1 MYVYFH
7 DGKIKV
13 KPTLPRLLWK
23 FNLKNANIF
32 VLSGINSTFSI
43 RIILIALKIAHCSQL
58 SASQKIKAYHSTVQ
72 SIHKQNH
79 KVAWFYIYFKCS
91 VLFNMISRKCCNVMI
106 IIQYRRWQ
114 DLTVKHVEKTLHMV
128 YYDACNLR
136 YIMWNLR
143 YWESIEHGFEHIVSL
158 ASLLVLKNF
167 VAFWHW

>member
-1 MYVYFH
+1 MDDIRHGMKITLYSTYMYVYFH

-13 KPTLPRLLWK
+13 KPTLPISYWK

-32 VLSGINSTFSI
+32 VLSGIKQHVFNWHHFNSIKNRTLQPVI
-43 RIILIALKIAHCSQL
+43 GIPKD
-58 SASQKIKAYHSTVQ
+58 KAYHSTVQ

-114 DLTVKHVEKTLHMV
+114 DLTVQHVEKTLHMV
-128 YYDACNLR
+128 
-136 YIMWNLR
+136 
-143 YWESIEHGFEHIVSL
+143 
-158 ASLLVLKNF
+158 
-167 VAFWHW
+167 